1 MFKGNIP
8 ASIGNATGL
17 QQIGPSNNSFTDQ
30 VPSSFGRI
38 SGMVLL
44 NLERNELEATDSEGW
59 EFLNAL
65 ANCSRL
71 EVFSLTQNQL
81 QGAIPNFFGNLST
94 SLGYLLMGGNKLS
107 GNVPPSIGIYH
118 DLAQL
123 SLDGNNLTGK
133 IEEWVEKLT
142 KLQHLNLQLNNFIG
156 TIPLSIG
163 NLTQMAS
170 LILAENELEGS
181 IPSSLGNFSQLL
193 KLNLSYNNFHG
204 HIPKEVLTLKHHN
217 NDIMRI
223 GL

>member
-1 MFKGNIP
+1 
-8 ASIGNATGL
+8 
-17 QQIGPSNNSFTDQ
+17 
-30 VPSSFGRI
+30 
-38 SGMVLL
+38 MVLL

-71 EVFSLTQNQL
+71 EVFSLAQNQL

-133 IEEWVEKLT
+133 IEEWVGKLT
-142 KLQHLNLQLNNFIG
+142 KLQHLNLQSNNFIG
-156 TIPLSIG
+156 IILLSIG

-170 LILAENELEGS
+170 LILAGNELEGS